1 VVEVGGSQFGKV
13 VGTRAVVG
21 VVLTERVGGQTRLG
35 GGQRWQ
41 GKASATEV
49 WERVRWCE
57 EESEWEGTPPLQP
70 RAKG

>member
-35 GGQRWQ
+35 GGR
-41 GKASATEV
+41 
-49 WERVRWCE
+49 
-57 EESEWEGTPPLQP
+57 
-70 RAKG
+70 